1 MRNVEEDSSR
11 ATIFVVDDDPIFLRA
26 MKRLLGR
33 AGYLVETFESANELL
48 QRENH
53 LGYGCLLVDLHM
65 PGDSGLDLQDK
76 LNKHAYTLPIIFMTG
91 AGDTESGV
99 TAMKHGA
106 VDFLL
111 KPVENEVLFAAIADA
126 IEKDRNARK
135 LFDRQISAREKI
147 ETLTQREKEIM
158 NYVVAGARNK
168 EIAYQLQISEKTV
181 KAHRGK
187 VMHKSGAKTIIDLAA
202 LSELA
207 FGVPVIR

>member
-1 MRNVEEDSSR
+1 MRNAEDDSTR

-26 MKRLLGR
+26 MERLLGP
-33 AGYLVETFESANELL
+33 AGYLVETFESAKDLL

-53 LGYGCLLVDLHM
+53 LGYGCLLVDLRM

-76 LNKHAYTLPIIFMTG
+76 LNQHAYTLPIIFMTG
-91 AGDTESGV
+91 AGDTESV
-99 TAMKHGA
+99 VAAMKHGA
-106 VDFLL
+106 LDFLL

-135 LFDRQISAREKI
+135 LLDRQVSARHAI
-147 ETLTQREKEIM
+147 ESFTEREKEVM
-158 NYVVAGARNK
+158 SFVVTGTRNK
-168 EIAYQLQISEKTV
+168 EIAYQLKISEKTV

-187 VMHKSGAKTIIDLAA
+187 VMHKSGAKTIVDLVT

-207 FGVPVIR
+207 CVAPVTR